1 MTNLLLFLGLVLP
14 LRPLLVPWLTSHVLL
29 CFALAAFSCYYLIL
43 YVQTDCNSMQHPCTA
58 AGLADDQSTF
68 NPRPYLISDARTGYS
83 LTSSVGIHNRAYD
96 HENVVED
103 GGGSECVDGNHVA
116 CTVLLGYSSSIVA
129 AIILLTYLIY
139 LVQVRKIGT
148 IPWFFRWAIKHPS
161 SFLLN
166 KVAGIVLFLML
177 VLGQVRLSYG

>member
-43 YVQTDCNSMQHPCTA
+43 YVQTECNAMQHPCSTTA
-58 AGLADDQSTF
+58 GAVGLADDDQAAIH
-68 NPRPYLISDARTGYS
+68 PRPYLISDARTGYS
-83 LTSSVGIHNRAYD
+83 LTSSVGIHNGDYD
-96 HENVVED
+96 HHENVD
-103 GGGSECVDGNHVA
+103 AGGAGSECVGGNHVA

-139 LVQVRKIGT
+139 LVQVTNFGS
-148 IPWFFRWAIKHPS
+148 W
-161 SFLLN
+161 
-166 KVAGIVLFLML
+166 KVHEVPGFVVF
-177 VLGQVRLSYG
+177 SK

>member
-103 GGGSECVDGNHVA
+103 GGGSECVGGNHVA

-139 LVQVRKIGT
+139 LVQVRKVGT

-161 SFLLN
+161 SFFF
-166 KVAGIVLFLML
+166 K
-177 VLGQVRLSYG
+177 